1 MGGQN
6 DAISAIGKKAYNVA
20 SNIYNDINTNKFSL
34 KRTIKE
40 GILSSGHPNTIFNA
54 KEKTYPTCAGKQL

>member
-34 KRTIKE
+34 KRTIK
-40 GILSSGHPNTIFNA
+40 GMLSNGQPNTIFNA
-54 KEKTYPTCAGKQL
+54 TEKTYPTCAGKQI